1 MWSSNINFFG
11 LVFILVLSC
20 TIILVDLSLF
30 RILVAASRW
39 SPKMARRLERWVQDG
54 ILQLQRRAFEA
65 EGKGAWEGLCDDVPV
80 TRGEQKL
87 SELAL
92 VTVIREAVAG
102 KWDRLEGELAALS
115 AEDMVVLDT
124 YRAVIGMKG
133 DGFPR

>member
-1 MWSSNINFFG
+1 
-11 LVFILVLSC
+11 
-20 TIILVDLSLF
+20 
-30 RILVAASRW
+30 
-39 SPKMARRLERWVQDG
+39 MARRLERWVQDG